1 MPVIGI
7 ARPLCFFRFG
17 AVELGVV
24 KGVDGRFVIIAA
36 LLEFFCF
43 GVNLWFSRC
52 CSLRVAGLSAGVL
65 PAGLGTSTGSPAN
78 RTDL

>member
-43 GVNLWFSRC
+43 GVNL
-52 CSLRVAGLSAGVL
+52 
-65 PAGLGTSTGSPAN
+65 
-78 RTDL
+78 